1 MIGPS
6 VVKAK
11 GGMST
16 VIQEIYDDKIFE
28 NSCEIDLYESYV
40 DGNKVKVALFS
51 LWSVFKFLILSK
63 AKQYD
68 IYHLH
73 VASYGS
79 TFRKM
84 LYARMIKKQN
94 KKLILHIHGGQYI
107 DFYKSLSEQ
116 NKKFKN

>member
-1 MIGPS
+1 MKILMIGPS

-79 TFRKM
+79 KM
-84 LYARMIKKQN
+84 CIRDRAAVVL
-94 KKLILHIHGGQYI
+94 
-107 DFYKSLSEQ
+107 LSRSRLR
-116 NKKFKN
+116 